1 MLQSGDEMAGQ
12 GRTVDDEE
20 EEEEKEKEKE
30 KEDVLIFSGEEWP
43 ILIRKSVS

>member
-30 KEDVLIFSGEEWP
+30 KEELKRISALRNF
-43 ILIRKSVS
+43 